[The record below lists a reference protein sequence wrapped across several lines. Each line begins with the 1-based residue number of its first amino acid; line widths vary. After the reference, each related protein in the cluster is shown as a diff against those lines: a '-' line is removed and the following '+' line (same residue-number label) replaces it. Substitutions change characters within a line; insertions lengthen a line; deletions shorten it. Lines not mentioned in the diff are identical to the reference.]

1 MLMRLFIL
9 QVARWL
15 RLISKNKYR
24 EKRAIILISG
34 SKLFSAKWYRKHYP
48 NSKKNAAKHYYKQGW
63 LEGYNPSKRFDGNAY
78 LRDNVDVREM
88 GINPLYHYITRGAQ
102 EGRNFKNI
110 QGQVKKA
117 KKSHG
122 HMRLNT
128 KIKYILTYPERVKE
142 KLNELKIRKMNNKQA
157 KKSFYWPCG
166 ITFLKSYKIL

>member
-1 MLMRLFIL
+1 MRLFLL

-24 EKRAIILISG
+24 DKRAIILISG
-34 SKLFSAKWYRKHYP
+34 SKLFSTKWYRKHYP

-78 LRDNVDVREM
+78 LRDNADVREM
-88 GINPLYHYITRGAQ
+88 GINPLYHYITRGVQ

-128 KIKYILTYPERVKE
+128 KIKYILTYPERVKAE
-142 KLNELKIRKMNNKQA
+142 YDKIKSEIKSLKKHRKA
-157 KKSFYWPCG
+157 
-166 ITFLKSYKIL
+166 